1 MATRTKA
8 MTDNWIKLTGVT
20 QPEVTEGTKEVK
32 TAPPSVAS
40 GLLMII
46 STGSDAGL
54 EPASLPVALP
64 DLRAPSG
71 VSTGGFVF
79 RVEPGQ
85 QQVEVRLDTRQVQ
98 ERERVRKIKEAIRRS
113 TQG

>member
-1 MATRTKA
+1 
-8 MTDNWIKLTGVT
+8 MTDNWSRLTGVT
-20 QPEVTEGTKEVK
+20 QPEVTEGTQEVK

-40 GLLMII
+40 GLLVII
-46 STGSDAGL
+46 STGADAGV

-71 VSTGGFVF
+71 VASGGFVF

-85 QQVEVRLDTRQVQ
+85 QQVEIRLDTRQIQ

-113 TQG
+113 IQG